1 MYNIIGM
8 KREKGSYYEGMVVQ
22 DIWRYRE
29 YVENGIAV
37 ESTNTCFG
45 YLTHTIE
52 QLSNEVL
59 KKDTLNKKFTFIA
72 KILLSNPGI
81 GDVTQDV
88 KGRQIHTLKQ
98 KFLLVIFKIMC
109 VGIRIC

>member
-1 MYNIIGM
+1 HNFISNILIIFIDATFQIVVIVSMYTIIGM

-29 YVENGIAV
+29 YVENGIPV

-59 KKDTLNKKFTFIA
+59 K
-72 KILLSNPGI
+72 
-81 GDVTQDV
+81 
-88 KGRQIHTLKQ
+88 
-98 KFLLVIFKIMC
+98 
-109 VGIRIC
+109 